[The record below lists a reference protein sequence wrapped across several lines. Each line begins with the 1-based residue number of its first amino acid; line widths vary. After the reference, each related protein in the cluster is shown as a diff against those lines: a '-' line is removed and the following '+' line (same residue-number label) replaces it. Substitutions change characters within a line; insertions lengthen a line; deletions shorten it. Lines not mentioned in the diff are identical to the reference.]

1 MDLVL
6 DKNKLRFLVI
16 PTRFPSERH
25 TTDYLKAYACWK
37 EVWNNALKQEMNIL
51 GDLYSDNFTKQSHV
65 AIIFYENEVACLTTL
80 NYLDLKSPVVLDDSY
95 FKVWPEIT
103 RQKIKKEANK
113 VMVSG
118 NLSLNFNFRRG
129 VMGISWKDLM
139 FAFQVRH
146 LKSSSYDAV
155 VAAVRL
161 EKGMERAA
169 YRTGAHALSR
179 DLPYTI
185 EGQRVDI
192 VCWPRNLDVLNIDN
206 QIYALVEHVWKNSW
220 EIVDNDEIKKGVKD
234 VA

>member
-1 MDLVL
+1 
-6 DKNKLRFLVI
+6 
-16 PTRFPSERH
+16 
-25 TTDYLKAYACWK
+25 
-37 EVWNNALKQEMNIL
+37 MNVK

-80 NYLDLKSPVVLDDSY
+80 NYFDLENPVVLNDSY
-95 FKVWPEIT
+95 FTVWPEIT
-103 RQKIKKEANK
+103 RQKIKQEAKK

-129 VMGISWKDLM
+129 AMGISWKDLM

-146 LKSSSYDAV
+146 LKDSSYDAV

-161 EKGMERAA
+161 EKGMEKSA
-169 YRTGAHALSR
+169 YRTGATALAR
-179 DLPYTI
+179 DLPYSI

-192 VCWPRNLDVLNIDN
+192 VCWKKNLDENKIDQNIY
-206 QIYALVEHVWKNSW
+206 QLVNHVWRNSW
-220 EIVDNDEIKKGVKD
+220 EVSDNDTNNKGVKN